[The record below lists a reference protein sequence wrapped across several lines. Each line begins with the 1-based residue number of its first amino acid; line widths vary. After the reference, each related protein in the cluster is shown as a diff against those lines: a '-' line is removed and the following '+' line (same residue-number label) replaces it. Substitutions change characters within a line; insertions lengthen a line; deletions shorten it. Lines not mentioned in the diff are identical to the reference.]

1 MEAIY
6 LQKLKEEIKQK
17 IIEVGKL
24 KFKKEGYENTSMKD
38 IASDVGISTGN
49 IYRYFLTKKHLL
61 AEILKEIENEI
72 EEFFEKIPSDYDDS
86 SSYQLFDSLIEFT
99 LRLAEDKGDTLK
111 VMFNSEKESQ
121 FIEFREKILEM
132 FINKIKSIA
141 ISINSKKNIDSI
153 LCEAISRA
161 QFEGFIYIV
170 KNNID
175 DIELLKRNL
184 EMYEELML
192 KGLKNKVVEV
202 IEK

>member
-121 FIEFREKILEM
+121 FIEFREKQGSGGKLFGSVTEKEISEKLKEK
-132 FINKIKSIA
+132 INIEV
-141 ISINSKKNIDSI
+141 SKKKRSLKVPIKNVGNYVADIK
-153 LCEAISRA
+153 LY
-161 QFEGFIYIV
+161 EGVNAKLKIV
-170 KNNID
+170 
-175 DIELLKRNL
+175 
-184 EMYEELML
+184 
-192 KGLKNKVVEV
+192 V
-202 IEK
+202 IGM